1 MIQHSFAALFLAF
14 VVVSPAADPYPAY
27 KVAPG
32 TVVERVYKSSTKLE
46 SAPAQMFLD
55 GQDVGEAGGVVKLR
69 TDDARSMTVTD
80 TIGAVE
86 GGRPRAFTREFGEC
100 TNTGTE
106 TMLITPPGASEDVRS
121 TTRERKALFAGKSV
135 KFTWDDDDEEYTA
148 KSEEKALDAE
158 ALEGIVG
165 DNDWLCLI
173 EGGPREKGV
182 EFALEAKHFAYVANP
197 LGELRWQTDG
207 KESDPTGRAIV
218 AQFVENIAGEAKATW
233 EGSREVDGRE
243 LSVFAVSAK
252 LNSHAKADPSDG
264 KREARFELEYEGEVL
279 WDLEAGRVAGYA
291 LEADAHMVQSS
302 TRMVKSPQGE
312 VELRQVFDLTGTTRH
327 ALTVRTR

>member
-14 VVVSPAADPYPAY
+14 VAAPLADPYPAY

-32 TVVERVYKSSTKLE
+32 TVFERVYKSSTKLE

-55 GQDVGEAGGVVKLR
+55 GQDVGESGGVVKLR

-86 GGRPRAFTREFGEC
+86 GGRPRAFTREFDEC
-100 TNTGTE
+100 VNTGTE
-106 TMLITPPGASEDVRS
+106 TLLVTPPGASEDVRS
-121 TTRERKALFAGKSV
+121 TTRERKSLFSGKTV
-135 KFTWDDDDEEYTA
+135 QFAWDADDEKYTA
-148 KSEEKALDAE
+148 KSEDKALDAE

-182 EFALEAKHFAYVANP
+182 EFALEAKQFAYVANP
-197 LGELRWQTDG
+197 LGELRWETDG
-207 KESDPTGRAIV
+207 KESDATGRAIV
-218 AQFVENIAGEAKATW
+218 AQFVENIEGEAHATW
-233 EGSREVDGRE
+233 QGSREVDGRA
-243 LSVFAVSAK
+243 LSVFALTAK
-252 LNSHAKADPSDG
+252 LKSHAEADPSEG

-279 WDLEAGRVAGYA
+279 WDLEAGRVASYSF
-291 LEADAHMVQSS
+291 EADAHMIQSS
-302 TRMVKSPQGE
+302 TRKVKSPEGE
-312 VELRQVFDLTGTTRH
+312 VELRQVFDLTGTTKHSLSVKAR
-327 ALTVRTR
+327 